1 MWYNLRVKMAAKLPY
16 SPEAETAA
24 AKNLHAI
31 GEDEASRRLRVGLI
45 FMVFTLAVVWLIE
58 RIDLSPVWRIAALP
72 LVGITVYHFFSHQ
85 ECICGIAASG
95 YWDPDGCGLR
105 RIQDDSLRAD
115 LTRRFQTVV
124 GKTVVLSLAV
134 VGAYM
139 YFV

>member
-1 MWYNLRVKMAAKLPY
+1 
-16 SPEAETAA
+16 
-24 AKNLHAI
+24 LHAI

-85 ECICGIAASG
+85 ERICGIAASG